1 MGGEALSPVK
11 IQCPSVG
18 KYQGREAG
26 VGGCVGK
33 HPHRSRVRVHGIRDS
48 GARKLG
54 KVITFE
60 I

>member
-1 MGGEALSPVK
+1 MK